1 MPESADRNN
10 SEYEHFSRRVV
21 GSFWDAYC
29 HPYQF
34 SLITKQF
41 CKKFIEE
48 EWIEEWMN
56 EDPWIYNNALKLG
69 LL

>member
-1 MPESADRNN
+1 MPESADQNN

-41 CKKFIEE
+41 FKKCIEE

-69 LL
+69 PL